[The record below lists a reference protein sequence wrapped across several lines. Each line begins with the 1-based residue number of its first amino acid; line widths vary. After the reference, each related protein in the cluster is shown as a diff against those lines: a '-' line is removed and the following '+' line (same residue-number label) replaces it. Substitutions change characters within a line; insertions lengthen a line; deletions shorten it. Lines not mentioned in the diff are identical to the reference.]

1 MKVLGTSFFEKK
13 QQTVVVFKKGDTYVI
28 EEENPLA
35 IEEECVKA
43 LALPLG
49 YCKVRFYPT
58 PPLNL
63 GKLKKILESRILQD
77 PMIDFEK
84 TKYSFKKV
92 DFGAEVHFVDQSQLQ
107 PLVEDY
113 EWILSPNQALFRYLK
128 DYARFFEPCLLIYQ
142 EKETFY
148 CFGYNGRRID
158 RYFESEVMT
167 EGELRDFLATID
179 LDKVVFLNKQAD
191 ATPYNFEIEL
201 SHQELAL
208 SIGAAIEGYEPENS
222 VCFSTPFENPSY
234 MEKLKKKGSVAFF
247 LMSAVAFSML
257 IFFHAIFE
265 KEKTKY
271 EYAIEKMG
279 SLEPFAPLNLKNPPK
294 ISVFLRD
301 LLLSIEP
308 YNINLVDFD
317 CKVHM
322 LEKKP
327 YLQITFSLEGDPVRI
342 ENYEQSV
349 KKAGKSI
356 FAKMER
362 ISETKGHSFRV
373 SAPI

>member
-13 QQTVVVFKKGDTYVI
+13 QQTVVVFRKGDSYVL
-28 EEENPLA
+28 EEQNLLA
-35 IEEECVKA
+35 TEGETVRA

-49 YCKVRFYPT
+49 CCKVRFYPT

-77 PMIDFEK
+77 PMIDFDK

-107 PLVEDY
+107 PLVEHY

-128 DYARFFEPCLLIYQ
+128 DYARFFEPSLFIYQ
-142 EKETFY
+142 EKEMFH
-148 CFGYNGRRID
+148 CFCYNGERID
-158 RYFESEVMT
+158 RYFESERMD
-167 EGELRDFLATID
+167 EKELGEFLATIN
-179 LDKVVFLNKQAD
+179 LDKVVFLNKLAD
-191 ATPYNFEIEL
+191 ATPNHFEIEL
-201 SHQELAL
+201 PHQELAL
-208 SIGAAIEGYEPENS
+208 SIGAAIEGYEPENFI
-222 VCFSTPFENPSY
+222 CFSTPFENPSY
-234 MEKLKKKGSVAFF
+234 MEKLKKKGAVAFF

-257 IFFHAIFE
+257 ICFHAIFE

-271 EYAIEKMG
+271 DHAIEKMG

-317 CKVHM
+317 CNVHM

>member
-1 MKVLGTSFFEKK
+1 
-13 QQTVVVFKKGDTYVI
+13 
-28 EEENPLA
+28 
-35 IEEECVKA
+35 
-43 LALPLG
+43 
-49 YCKVRFYPT
+49 
-58 PPLNL
+58 
-63 GKLKKILESRILQD
+63 
-77 PMIDFEK
+77 
-84 TKYSFKKV
+84 
-92 DFGAEVHFVDQSQLQ
+92 
-107 PLVEDY
+107 
-113 EWILSPNQALFRYLK
+113 
-128 DYARFFEPCLLIYQ
+128 
-142 EKETFY
+142 
-148 CFGYNGRRID
+148 
-158 RYFESEVMT
+158 
-167 EGELRDFLATID
+167 
-179 LDKVVFLNKQAD
+179 
-191 ATPYNFEIEL
+191 
-201 SHQELAL
+201 
-208 SIGAAIEGYEPENS
+208 
-222 VCFSTPFENPSY
+222 
-234 MEKLKKKGSVAFF
+234 
-247 LMSAVAFSML
+247 MSAVAFSML